1 MRSRTVLAVEDNPI
15 TRKMVRVTLESEG
28 YRVLEA
34 GSGREAI
41 RLMRDDRPDLVL
53 QDLILPDMDG
63 FAVLAELRALPGA
76 AEVPILAFS
85 GLLSQLEEARVSAA
99 AFDDVLAKPVEPSR
113 LVQVVRA
120 PLPPPGDGSERFGE
134 GLRLVVA
141 DDDPVQLKLACLRL
155 GHLGF
160 EVVPACDG
168 RRALEQARAV
178 RPDAVVT
185 DVLMPDV
192 DGFELCH
199 ALRRDP
205 DLGAIPVILITS
217 SYLEQAD
224 RDLARGAGASAFV
237 VRTPDLA
244 ELHEAL
250 RLVVRRAAAPR
261 QPPDS
266 THPDIEVERVR
277 RVARQLDRQV
287 QRNLGL
293 AQRCTILTAE
303 LTVIS
308 GLSSALARSGGIDAA
323 LSDMLAM
330 CLDAAGASRGAIYVR
345 EPDGTVAVR
354 ALHGFQPRDVE
365 RFFGSAELL
374 DGVLESGEMLEG
386 ATPFGELCTRLGG
399 PFLLAPFGAESGR
412 RGALLLAGRPENV
425 TAEDWR
431 LFATAVA
438 GQMAVGIELARAFS
452 ELATSER
459 RQRVL
464 MERANDAIF
473 VTRAAGEITD
483 ANRAAER
490 LLRLPAPEIVG
501 RRLGDFRPRDEQD
514 AAAGSLRALTVVRAD
529 DTEVPVEI
537 SVSRADLGPEPV
549 DIWIVR
555 DVTEREVLSKRLRE
569 VQKMEA
575 MGHLAA
581 GLAHDF
587 NNLLGVIILSAECL
601 LDGSAQGDPR
611 REEIVEIR
619 AAAGRGA
626 ARAPQLLALG
636 RQRTS
641 QPRDFDL
648 HAAIRDASRMLRRVA
663 GTGVR
668 LELDLAAP
676 SSWVR
681 ADPGE
686 IEQALLNLAVN
697 ARDAMPRGGTL
708 RIATSTV
715 ELAAAGRGRLGAAGG
730 SYVVLAVSDTG
741 TGIDAATLDRVFEP
755 FFTTKSPGKG
765 TGLGLATVYRVMQEA
780 AGDIE
785 VESDLGRGTTF
796 RLYFPGAHRA

>member
-120 PLPPPGDGSERFGE
+120 HLPPPGDGSERFGE

-261 QPPDS
+261 PPPD
-266 THPDIEVERVR
+266 
-277 RVARQLDRQV
+277 
-287 QRNLGL
+287 
-293 AQRCTILTAE
+293 
-303 LTVIS
+303 
-308 GLSSALARSGGIDAA
+308 
-323 LSDMLAM
+323 
-330 CLDAAGASRGAIYVR
+330 
-345 EPDGTVAVR
+345 
-354 ALHGFQPRDVE
+354 
-365 RFFGSAELL
+365 
-374 DGVLESGEMLEG
+374 
-386 ATPFGELCTRLGG
+386 
-399 PFLLAPFGAESGR
+399 
-412 RGALLLAGRPENV
+412 
-425 TAEDWR
+425 
-431 LFATAVA
+431 
-438 GQMAVGIELARAFS
+438 
-452 ELATSER
+452 
-459 RQRVL
+459 
-464 MERANDAIF
+464 
-473 VTRAAGEITD
+473 
-483 ANRAAER
+483 
-490 LLRLPAPEIVG
+490 
-501 RRLGDFRPRDEQD
+501 
-514 AAAGSLRALTVVRAD
+514 
-529 DTEVPVEI
+529 
-537 SVSRADLGPEPV
+537 
-549 DIWIVR
+549 
-555 DVTEREVLSKRLRE
+555 
-569 VQKMEA
+569 
-575 MGHLAA
+575 
-581 GLAHDF
+581 
-587 NNLLGVIILSAECL
+587 
-601 LDGSAQGDPR
+601 
-611 REEIVEIR
+611 
-619 AAAGRGA
+619 
-626 ARAPQLLALG
+626 
-636 RQRTS
+636 
-641 QPRDFDL
+641 
-648 HAAIRDASRMLRRVA
+648 
-663 GTGVR
+663 
-668 LELDLAAP
+668 
-676 SSWVR
+676 
-681 ADPGE
+681 
-686 IEQALLNLAVN
+686 
-697 ARDAMPRGGTL
+697 
-708 RIATSTV
+708 
-715 ELAAAGRGRLGAAGG
+715 
-730 SYVVLAVSDTG
+730 
-741 TGIDAATLDRVFEP
+741 
-755 FFTTKSPGKG
+755 
-765 TGLGLATVYRVMQEA
+765 
-780 AGDIE
+780 
-785 VESDLGRGTTF
+785 
-796 RLYFPGAHRA
+796 